1 MDSLNL
7 AQDPPPFWNQF
18 GFFFK
23 YMQQEQLYYQITL
36 LAAGNIL
43 LLIPSLII
51 GILVGAILFLASY
64 KLAFEVLHAVSS
76 GQLHYAD
83 NFNHEIDDKIG
94 FKAICMA
101 VIQLLI
107 FLFIYRYDPPVGMA
121 LLVLTTVVTPAFLM
135 MLSKTQDLASSFNP
149 NNLIQ
154 VISRTGFEYVWLLV
168 FFLLCG
174 ALNIMIRTYLP
185 DVIPGIIGDLM
196 LAWILYFLLVF
207 TFLVIGYVMY
217 RHADELGHHTIDTE
231 VVESTAPNQTDP
243 IKERIIALLA
253 EDKGEEAIKIIQ
265 ELKAEDNRT
274 DLDHLLSQ
282 AETQVLKLKRQRP
295 VDQLERLVQTGQH
308 KQAIAMMLEYL
319 EDGHLIKPKAVATL
333 TQLIQV
339 AYENNQFDV
348 VLKLSR
354 DLDKRY
360 PLEHQAIVDNY
371 FLVAKIFYQQDRI
384 EAAKKLL
391 QSLLKRYANS
401 ANTAA
406 VSSYLAGINK
416 LKSP

>member
-1 MDSLNL
+1 MIKVTMDSLNL
-7 AQDPPPFWNQF
+7 SEDPPPFWQQF

-23 YMQQEQLYYQITL
+23 YMQQEKLYYQITL

-43 LLIPSLII
+43 LMIPSLII

-94 FKAICMA
+94 FKAISMA

-121 LLVLTTVVTPAFLM
+121 LLALTAVVTPAFLM

-154 VISRTGFEYVWLLV
+154 IISRTGFEYVWLLV

-217 RHADELGHHTIDTE
+217 RHADELGHYTVDTE
-231 VVESTAPNQTDP
+231 VVEFVEPNQTDP
-243 IKERIIALLA
+243 IKERIIGLLDA
-253 EDKGEEAIKIIQ
+253 DKGEEAINIIK
-265 ELKAEDNRT
+265 ELQAEDNRS
-274 DLDHLLSQ
+274 DLDYLLSQ
-282 AETQVLKLKRQRP
+282 AESQVIKLNRLRP
-295 VDQLERLVQTGQH
+295 VEQLERLVQAGQFN
-308 KQAIAMMLEYL
+308 L
-319 EDGHLIKPKAVATL
+319 EDGHLIKPKAAETM
-333 TQLIQV
+333 TQLIKV
-339 AYENNQFDV
+339 AYENNQFNV

-360 PLEHQAIVDNY
+360 PLEHQSIVDNY

-384 EAAKKLL
+384 EAARKLL
-391 QSLLKRYANS
+391 QSLLDRYASS

-406 VSSYLAGINK
+406 VRSYLAGINK